1 MRLLIFG
8 ATGGTGR
15 ELVSQ
20 ALDRGHSVT
29 AFARDPAGLDQRDG
43 LRGIAGD
50 VLDAAAV
57 ERAVAGHE
65 EVLCALGR
73 SAARPG
79 TVRSQG
85 TRNIIRAME
94 RAGPRRLIC
103 QSTIGIGDSRP
114 LLPPLHR
121 YLLVPL
127 LLRRTF
133 AEHERQE
140 AAVRSSRLD
149 WTIVRAGALS
159 DGERTG
165 SYRHG
170 FPPTEHSIEFEISR
184 ADVADFALRL
194 LADGTC
200 MHQLPC
206 VSY

>member
-29 AFARDPAGLDQRDG
+29 AFARDPAALDQRDG

-57 ERAVAGHE
+57 ERAVADHE
-65 EVLCALGR
+65 AVLCALGGP
-73 SAARPG
+73 ATRPG
-79 TVRSQG
+79 LVRSQG
-85 TRNIIRAME
+85 TRNIVQAME
-94 RAGPRRLIC
+94 RSGPRRLIC

-127 LLRRTF
+127 LRRTF

-140 AAVRSSRLD
+140 AAV
-149 WTIVRAGALS
+149 
-159 DGERTG
+159 
-165 SYRHG
+165 
-170 FPPTEHSIEFEISR
+170 
-184 ADVADFALRL
+184 
-194 LADGTC
+194 
-200 MHQLPC
+200 
-206 VSY
+206 